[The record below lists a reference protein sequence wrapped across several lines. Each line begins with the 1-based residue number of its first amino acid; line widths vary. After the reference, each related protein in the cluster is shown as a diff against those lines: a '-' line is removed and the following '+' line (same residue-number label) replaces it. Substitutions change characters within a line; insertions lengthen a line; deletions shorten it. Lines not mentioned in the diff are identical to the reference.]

1 MSNPNPA
8 LVAAA
13 PVLLNVVTEL
23 QTFFTT
29 VLTGDPALIPQR
41 VDAASKILLGNIEL
55 QLPGLVTAEISVV
68 QSELNAKLTSW
79 ATSLK
84 TMSVPAAGAPTT

>member
-1 MSNPNPA
+1 MTTPNPA

-13 PVLLNVVTEL
+13 PVLINVVNEL

-41 VDAASKILLGNIEL
+41 IDAASKILLGSIEL
-55 QLPGLVTAEISVV
+55 QLPGLVTAEIGVV
-68 QSELNAKLTSW
+68 QSELNAKLTGW
-79 ATSLK
+79 AASLK
-84 TMSVPAAGAPTT
+84 ALTPPAA